1 MNIFIIRTEE
11 FLQNVDKNSLTKEF
25 KSQKRCV
32 EYSLGRF
39 LVKYAAKNFYKI
51 DDTEIVVENKKPR
64 FKNSSLNFS
73 ISHSKNI
80 VAAAFD
86 ENDTGFDIE
95 EIKPRNLK
103 RLSEYF
109 HRDFVDEN
117 DFYRYWTSFEA
128 EYKSQKQ
135 EISSFKFENYMCSVS
150 FSGIN
155 TRLKMYELVIPK
167 KSTVPSELINL
178 KLVNDSIK
186 NENAVE
192 IKEINTASLEFFSPL
207 ALKIE

>member
-1 MNIFIIRTEE
+1 M
-11 FLQNVDKNSLTKEF
+11 QNVDKNSLTKEF

-51 DDTEIVVENKKPR
+51 DDTEIVVENKKPG
-64 FKNSSLNFS
+64 FKNNPLKFS

-86 ENDTGFDIE
+86 ENDVGFDIE

-117 DFYRYWTSFEA
+117 DFYCYWTSYEA

-135 EISSFKFENYMCSVS
+135 EISTFRFENYMCSVS
-150 FSGIN
+150 LSGIN
-155 TRLKMYELVIPK
+155 TRLKMYELVISK
-167 KSTVPSELINL
+167 KNTVSCELINL

-207 ALKIE
+207 ALN